1 VVVELPLRM
10 IGGTGGE
17 LLAALLVAGA
27 FAAFLSTSSG
37 LTIAVA
43 GVLSQDLM
51 NRWLGGIT
59 SFRVAAAIGVS
70 VAYALAVLAED
81 VGVATA
87 VGLAFA
93 VAASTFC
100 PLLVLGIWWRR
111 LTDVGAIAGLVVGGL
126 TSGAAVV
133 RTFLATEDSG
143 WYSTLLSQPAAW
155 TVPVAFASMV
165 VGSLL
170 TPDRRPIHTT
180 RFMVRLHTPEAVGVD
195 RG

>member
-1 VVVELPLRM
+1 M
-10 IGGTGGE
+10 
-17 LLAALLVAGA
+17 
-27 FAAFLSTSSG
+27 
-37 LTIAVA
+37 A
-43 GVLSQDLM
+43 GVVSQDLLS
-51 NRWLGGIT
+51 RWTGMVAA
-59 SFRVAAAIGVS
+59 FRVAAVVVVTLALVLA
-70 VAYALAVLAED
+70 VASSEQALAHTVE
-81 VGVATA
+81 
-87 VGLAFA
+87 LAFA

-133 RTFLATEDSG
+133 RPFLADEDAG
-143 WYSTLLSQPAAW
+143 WFSTLMAQPALW
-155 TVPVAFASMV
+155 TVPLAFAAMV

-170 TPDRRPIHTT
+170 TPERRPPHAT